1 LPDGSV
7 TLGELASKY
16 GCDLIGDDEIRVI
29 KVSTLQD
36 ADNDSISFLANPAY
50 KSQLIE
56 TKASAVV
63 LTKEDQQDSPCA
75 SLVCDDP
82 YLVFTRISSM
92 LDHSKS
98 FHPEIH
104 PSATIHDDAIVP
116 ESCNIQAGV
125 FIAEGVNLGESVYVG
140 ANAVVEK
147 NSHIGDNSWIAPNVT
162 IMNDCIIGKRTV
174 MHPGVVIGGDGFG
187 FSENEDQAWEK
198 IPQVGSV
205 IIGNDVEIGSNT
217 TIDRGALSNTV
228 IGDGVKLDNL
238 IMIAHNVV
246 IGDHTAIAASSTIAG
261 SSKVGKYCRISGQV
275 GITGHIEITDHT
287 TLTARTSVMKSISKP
302 GVYSSSL
309 FPHQEAKEWQKNVAK
324 FRRLKKSEES
334 ND

>member
-1 LPDGSV
+1 
-7 TLGELASKY
+7 
-16 GCDLIGDDEIRVI
+16 
-29 KVSTLQD
+29 
-36 ADNDSISFLANPAY
+36 
-50 KSQLIE
+50 
-56 TKASAVV
+56 
-63 LTKEDQQDSPCA
+63 
-75 SLVCDDP
+75 
-82 YLVFTRISSM
+82 
-92 LDHSKS
+92 
-98 FHPEIH
+98 
-104 PSATIHDDAIVP
+104 
-116 ESCNIQAGV
+116 
-125 FIAEGVNLGESVYVG
+125 
-140 ANAVVEK
+140 
-147 NSHIGDNSWIAPNVT
+147 
-162 IMNDCIIGKRTV
+162 
-174 MHPGVVIGGDGFG
+174 MHPGVVIGSDGFG

-275 GITGHIEITDHT
+275 GITGHVEIADHT